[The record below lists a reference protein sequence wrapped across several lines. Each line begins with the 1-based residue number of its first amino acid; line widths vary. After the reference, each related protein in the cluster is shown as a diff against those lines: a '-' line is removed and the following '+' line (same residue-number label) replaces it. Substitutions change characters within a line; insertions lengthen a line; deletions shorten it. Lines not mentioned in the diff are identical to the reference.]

1 MFLILYTIALLL
13 ALLSQTNILLST
25 VGSGLRVDFA
35 LLIVVYF
42 SLFWRDLRPL
52 ILGFLTGLFQ
62 DALSSEVLGLN
73 ALSKTVTAFTVHMLC
88 RNVQVHSLIAQGLFT
103 GLAIMVDTLGRVI
116 VMIIFQLNTFE
127 PRIVVSTLLQ
137 QTLLSLCLV
146 PLVCRSLQKLAQGLH
161 VRQEKIQESTTT

>member
-1 MFLILYTIALLL
+1 MFAVLYTIALLI
-13 ALLSQTNILLST
+13 ALLGQTNILLST
-25 VGSGLRVDFA
+25 VGAGLQVDFA

-42 SLFWRDLRPL
+42 SLFWGGSRSV

-73 ALSKTVTAFTVHMLC
+73 ALSKTLTAFTVHTLC
-88 RNVQVHSLIAQGLFT
+88 RNVQIHSIVAQWLFT
-103 GLAIMVDTLGRVI
+103 GQAIVVDTLGRLI

-127 PRIVVSTLLQ
+127 PRTIVSTLGQ

-146 PLVCRSLQKLAQGLH
+146 PLVCRGLQALAKGLR
-161 VRQEKIQESTTT
+161 VRQEKLPESTIV